1 MAEEQEINL
10 DLDSNEKIGDYLR
23 RVREARGLNMEH
35 LAKSIRLGKNILQDI
50 EDNRW
55 DKFPAEAYL
64 RSYISSMC
72 EKLSVDKTIVL
83 KKFSID
89 SNSHF
94 SVAQNIMNE
103 EKDEPKTNGVAK
115 ILIIIILL
123 IAAILFFVNKILSDE
138 LEKDP
143 FENEEPQ
150 QEAIIETPVEDSII
164 DSDTIAKNEPI
175 EPAPANPK
183 ISQPSRTQDT
193 LRFECDPVP
202 DKSCGAVRLGTDKTS
217 WFTKT
222 KELYINHKDTTQVII
237 YNPYQ
242 TRLFINNTRY
252 KYNSNNS
259 RNNTFL
265 FYRGEI
271 QGSSYKELRQGH

>member
-23 RVREARGLNMEH
+23 RVREARGLNIEH

-72 EKLSVDKTIVL
+72 EKLSVDKAAVI

-94 SVAQNIMNE
+94 NVEQNIIGE
-103 EKDEPKTNGVAK
+103 EKSEPKSNSTAK
-115 ILIIIILL
+115 VLIVVILL
-123 IAAILFFVNKILSDE
+123 IAAISFFVNKILNEE
-138 LEKDP
+138 LENDP
-143 FENEEPQ
+143 FEEETQ
-150 QEAIIETPVEDSII
+150 QEAIVEPSVEDSMEP
-164 DSDTIAKNEPI
+164 DTVAKSDPI
-175 EPAPANPK
+175 EPAHASPRIP
-183 ISQPSRTQDT
+183 QTSRTQDT

-202 DKSCGAVRLGTDKTS
+202 EKSCGAIKLGSDKTT
-217 WFTKT
+217 WFTKS
-222 KELYINHKDTTQVII
+222 KELYINHGDSTQVVI

-242 TRLFINNTRY
+242 TRLFVNNTRY
-252 KYNSNNS
+252 KYNINGSE
-259 RNNTFL
+259 NNTFL
-265 FYRGEI
+265 FYKGEI
-271 QGSSYKELRQGH
+271 LSSSYKKLK

>member
-10 DLDSNEKIGDYLR
+10 DFDSNEKIGDYLR

-64 RSYISSMC
+64 RSYISSIC
-72 EKLSVDKTIVL
+72 EKLSVDKAMVL

-94 SVAQNIMNE
+94 SVEQNIMGE
-103 EKDEPKTNGVAK
+103 ETNEPKSSGVAK
-115 ILIIIILL
+115 ILIIVILL
-123 IAAILFFVNKILSDE
+123 IAAILFFVNKILNDE
-138 LEKDP
+138 SENDP
-143 FENEEPQ
+143 FEEEPQ
-150 QEAIIETPVEDSII
+150 QEAIIETPVEDDTI
-164 DSDTIAKNEPI
+164 DPDTIAKSEPI
-175 EPAPANPK
+175 EPAPTSPK
-183 ISQPSRTQDT
+183 IPKTPRTQDT

-202 DKSCGAVRLGTDKTS
+202 EKSCGAIRLSSDKTT
-217 WFTKT
+217 WFTKS
-222 KELYINHKDTTQVII
+222 KELYINHNDTTQVII

-242 TRLFINNTRY
+242 TRLFVNNTRY
-252 KYNSNNS
+252 KYNLSNS

-271 QGSSYKELRQGH
+271 RGSSYKELR

>member
-10 DLDSNEKIGDYLR
+10 DFDSNEKIGDYLR

-64 RSYISSMC
+64 RSYISSIC
-72 EKLSVDKTIVL
+72 EKLSVDKAMVL

-94 SVAQNIMNE
+94 SVEQNIMGE
-103 EKDEPKTNGVAK
+103 ETNEPKSSGVAK
-115 ILIIIILL
+115 ILIIVILL

-138 LEKDP
+138 SENDP
-143 FENEEPQ
+143 FEEEPQ
-150 QEAIIETPVEDSII
+150 QEAIIETPVEDDTI
-164 DSDTIAKNEPI
+164 DPDTIAKSEPI
-175 EPAPANPK
+175 EPAPASPK
-183 ISQPSRTQDT
+183 IPKTPRTQDT

-202 DKSCGAVRLGTDKTS
+202 EKSCGAIRLSSDKTT
-217 WFTKT
+217 WFTKS
-222 KELYINHKDTTQVII
+222 KELYINHNDTTQVII

-242 TRLFINNTRY
+242 TRLFVNNTRY
-252 KYNSNNS
+252 KYNLSNS

-271 QGSSYKELRQGH
+271 RGSSYKELR